1 LNLSFLNEF
10 HLEDIQNSS
19 HPSDFYSYKDYSVLI
34 IRIPEVSSK
43 KIDIISYAF
52 IIRGNRAYLYDRDK
66 NKLKDISSLLEIGK
80 FLNSKIEK
88 LLKDV
93 MRYHYQIE
101 CLEDE
106 LYEDNIKEDFI
117 NRVMRYKKDISLIYR
132 VLLFA
137 ILALELFI
145 SHFKHSKDYPKLAYD
160 DLLEHMK
167 RIRNLSKSANE
178 KLDNLYNFYK
188 AKIDEKMNRNIYYLT
203 ILSGIFL
210 PLTLVTGFFGMNTG
224 GLPLTD
230 NENGTLYVVIIS
242 IVLEVIFL
250 LPLFYSKLKEKLI
263 K

>member
-1 LNLSFLNEF
+1 MNLDFLNEF

-34 IRIPEVSSK
+34 IRIPEVSK
-43 KIDIISYAF
+43 EKIDIISYAF
-52 IIRGNRAYLYDRDK
+52 IIRDNRAYLYNREK
-66 NKLKDISSLLEIGK
+66 NELKEIGSLLEISQ
-80 FLNSKIEK
+80 FLNKKIEK

-106 LYEDNIKEDFI
+106 LYENRIERDFI
-117 NRVMRYKKDISLIYR
+117 NKIMGYKKDISLIYR

-137 ILALELFI
+137 IVALELFI

-167 RIRNLSKSANE
+167 RVRNLSKSANE

-203 ILSGIFL
+203 VLSGIFL
-210 PLTLVTGFFGMNTG
+210 PLTLLTGFFGMNTG

-230 NENGTLYVVIIS
+230 NENGTLYVVLIS
-242 IVLEVIFL
+242 IVLEILFL
-250 LPLFYSKLKEKLI
+250 LPLFHSKLREKLI

>member
-1 LNLSFLNEF
+1 LNLDFLNEF

-34 IRIPEVSSK
+34 IRLPELSSR
-43 KIDIISYAF
+43 IDIISYAF
-52 IIRGNRAYLYDRDK
+52 IIRERRAYLYNREK
-66 NKLKDISSLLEIGK
+66 NELKEIGSLLEISQ
-80 FLNSKIEK
+80 FLNRKIAK
-88 LLKDV
+88 LLKDI
-93 MRYHYQIE
+93 MRYHYEIE

-106 LYEDNIKEDFI
+106 LYEDRIENEFI
-117 NRVMRYKKDISLIYR
+117 NKVMRYKKNISLIYR

-137 ILALELFI
+137 IIALELFI
-145 SHFKHSKDYPKLAYD
+145 SHFKHLKEYPKLAYD

-167 RIRNLSKSANE
+167 RVRNLSKSANE

-210 PLTLVTGFFGMNTG
+210 PMSLVTSFFGMNTG

-242 IVLEVIFL
+242 LILEFIFL
-250 LPLFYSKLKEKLI
+250 FPIFYSTIKEKLI